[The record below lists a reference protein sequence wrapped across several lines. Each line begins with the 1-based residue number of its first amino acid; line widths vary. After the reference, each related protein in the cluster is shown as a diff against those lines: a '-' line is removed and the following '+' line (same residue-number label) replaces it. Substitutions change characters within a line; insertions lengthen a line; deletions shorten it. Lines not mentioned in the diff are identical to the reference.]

1 MAFHDKITASFE
13 LLRRLLFLVR
23 PYGLGK
29 AALVLAVMILQGL
42 LQVAGV
48 TSIFPF
54 LALATNPE
62 GFRSSDN
69 GCSVCCRL
77 WTTASCWAGRSTSP
91 APAVFASVCAWHC
104 RCGEEYY
111 LRLLKIAGLMFA
123 AILATF
129 SLDS

>member
-1 MAFHDKITASFE
+1 MPFRDKFTASFE

-29 AALVLAVMILQGL
+29 AAVVLSVMILQGL

-62 GFRSSDN
+62 GFRASGIGQKVLGILPPLDN
-69 GCSVCCRL
+69 SQL
-77 WTTASCWAGRSTSP
+77 LFWAGVIS
-91 APAVFASVCAWHC
+91 
-104 RCGEEYY
+104 
-111 LRLLKIAGLMFA
+111 
-123 AILATF
+123 ILT
-129 SLDS
+129 LV